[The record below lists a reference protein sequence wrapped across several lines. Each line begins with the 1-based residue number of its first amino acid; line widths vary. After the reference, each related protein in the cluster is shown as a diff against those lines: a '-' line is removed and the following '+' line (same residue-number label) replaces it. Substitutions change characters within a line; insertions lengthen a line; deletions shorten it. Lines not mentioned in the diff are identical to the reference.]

1 MIPGLAGLCRALQGL
16 TGEVGV
22 AQHVIPGC
30 FGVRELRVNSR
41 LSSHFAIKASSHN
54 ESEFSLCRCLSV

>member
-1 MIPGLAGLCRALQGL
+1 MIPGLAGLGRALQGL

-30 FGVRELRVNSR
+30 FGVWELRLIVGYPPTSLSR
-41 LSSHFAIKASSHN
+41 HLAITSLSSVYAG
-54 ESEFSLCRCLSV
+54 V